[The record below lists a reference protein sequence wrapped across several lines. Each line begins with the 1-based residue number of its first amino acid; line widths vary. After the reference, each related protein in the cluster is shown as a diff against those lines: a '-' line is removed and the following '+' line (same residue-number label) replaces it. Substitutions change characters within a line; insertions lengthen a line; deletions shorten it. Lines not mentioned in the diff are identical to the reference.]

1 MYQKSVFRGMLN
13 ENNEDRRKEAMIG
26 DGRGFFASAFETG
39 AMRMAILLRQLCE
52 KASYL
57 YGMRILA
64 GENGTGNIVQWI
76 HTLEDVETGGFIH
89 GGELI
94 FTTGIA
100 QKGNE
105 WLLEFVENLYEREA
119 CGLVVNVGPY
129 ITSVPQSVIDYCNKM
144 NFPLLEVPWKTRL
157 VDITRDFSNQIFQNE
172 KEEENLADTLKN
184 IVFDPKNAREYLP
197 ALARNN
203 FNINGKFCIM
213 GIDIDFLNRN
223 VYRQK
228 MFRSHLLR
236 RVERMVGTI
245 GYFVSSESIFI
256 VLNDFTNEEIH
267 DLAKRLEE
275 QEGSETVTLKI
286 AVSQNET
293 GIEHLPGSYQKV
305 CTLLRLARKRGESP
319 LFYDE
324 FGARKILLSVGD
336 SEVLQDYY
344 HETLGALERYDRE
357 NDTQYLDLLRRLSGV
372 GWQCTGVGRYGV
384 CSSEYHQLSA
394 KQD

>member
-1 MYQKSVFRGMLN
+1 
-13 ENNEDRRKEAMIG
+13 
-26 DGRGFFASAFETG
+26 
-39 AMRMAILLRQLCE
+39 MAILLRQLCE

-100 QKGNE
+100 QNGNE

-119 CGLVVNVGPY
+119 SGLVVNVGPY

-203 FNINGKFCIM
+203 FNVNGKFCIM

-256 VLNDFTNEEIH
+256 VLNDFANEEIH
-267 DLAKRLEE
+267 D
-275 QEGSETVTLKI
+275 
-286 AVSQNET
+286 
-293 GIEHLPGSYQKV
+293 
-305 CTLLRLARKRGESP
+305 
-319 LFYDE
+319 
-324 FGARKILLSVGD
+324 
-336 SEVLQDYY
+336 
-344 HETLGALERYDRE
+344 
-357 NDTQYLDLLRRLSGV
+357 
-372 GWQCTGVGRYGV
+372 
-384 CSSEYHQLSA
+384 
-394 KQD
+394 

>member
-1 MYQKSVFRGMLN
+1 
-13 ENNEDRRKEAMIG
+13 
-26 DGRGFFASAFETG
+26 
-39 AMRMAILLRQLCE
+39 MAILLRQLCE

-100 QKGNE
+100 QEGNE

-119 CGLVVNVGPY
+119 SGLVVNVGPY
-129 ITSVPQSVIDYCNKM
+129 ITSVPQEVIDYCNQM

-203 FNINGKFCIM
+203 VNINGKFCIM
-213 GIDIDFLNRN
+213 GVDIDFLNRN

-228 MFRSHLLR
+228 MFRAHLLR
-236 RVERMVGTI
+236 RMERMVGTI

-256 VLNDFTNEEIH
+256 VMNDFTNEEIH
-267 DLAKRLEE
+267 EVARRLEE
-275 QEGSETVTLKI
+275 QEGSETVKLKI
-286 AVSQNET
+286 AVSQNES
-293 GIEHLPGSYQKV
+293 GIEHLSGNYQKV
-305 CTLLRLARKRGESP
+305 CTLLRLARKKGKSP

-336 SEVLQDYY
+336 SAVLESYY

-357 NDTQYLDLLRRLSGV
+357 NNTQYLDLLQQYLEMDGSVQALADAVYVHRNTINYQLNKIKKILGKDF
-372 GWQCTGVGRYGV
+372 
-384 CSSEYHQLSA
+384 SSLQSRFELILAYQIRELL
-394 KQD
+394 

>member
-1 MYQKSVFRGMLN
+1 
-13 ENNEDRRKEAMIG
+13 
-26 DGRGFFASAFETG
+26 
-39 AMRMAILLRQLCE
+39 MAILLRQLCE

-100 QKGNE
+100 QNGNE
-105 WLLEFVENLYEREA
+105 WLLKFVENLYEREA
-119 CGLVVNVGPY
+119 SGLVVNVGPY

-184 IVFDPKNAREYLP
+184 IVFDSKNAREYLL

-203 FNINGKFCIM
+203 FNVNGKFCIM

-256 VLNDFTNEEIH
+256 VLNDFANEEIH

-275 QEGSETVTLKI
+275 QEGSDTVTLKI
-286 AVSQNET
+286 AVSQNEP
-293 GIEHLPGSYQKV
+293 GIEHLSENYKKV

-324 FGARKILLSVGD
+324 FGAKKILLSVGD
-336 SEVLQDYY
+336 NEVLESYY

-357 NDTQYLDLLRRLSGV
+357 NDTQYLELLRRYLELDGSVQALADAVYVHRNTINYQLNKIKKILGRDFSGLQSRFELILAYQV
-372 GWQCTGVGRYGV
+372 R
-384 CSSEYHQLSA
+384 ELL
-394 KQD
+394 